1 MRVSNAAAELSA
13 PDFCRR
19 VHPQLVRS
27 LALYC
32 GDAGIAEE
40 LAQEA
45 LLRAWDRWGSVGQMA
60 NPTGW
65 VYRVG
70 LNLATSRARRTAIE
84 RRASTLSTKE
94 QSDCHESIDD
104 AIVVRAAVASLPPR
118 ERAAIVLRYFAD
130 FSVDDT
136 ALAMR
141 CKAGTVKS
149 LTFQAVRR
157 LHELLG
163 EVVTSEVSMHG

>member
-1 MRVSNAAAELSA
+1 LDVNEAAAELSA
-13 PDFCRR
+13 PDFCSR

-32 GDAGIAEE
+32 GDSAVAEE

-45 LLRAWDRWGSVGQMA
+45 LLRAWDRWGSVRRMT

-65 VYRVG
+65 VFRVG
-70 LNLATSRARRTAIE
+70 FNLATSRGRRAAIE
-84 RRASTLSTKE
+84 RRASTLAGADYP
-94 QSDCHESIDD
+94 QHEDSLDD

-136 ALAMR
+136 AVAMR
-141 CKAGTVKS
+141 CRPGTVKS

-157 LHELLG
+157 LHDLLG
-163 EVVTSEVSMHG
+163 GDLTAEVSIDG